1 MANQLSDSVRM
12 ALLSSV
18 AFLCSPAAANAQNA
32 NSAATETSVE
42 QQAAKLAAEALD
54 IQAGATT
61 NSSAFGTLANSIQ
74 IETDG
79 DTTNATLSL
88 GYHRTRPI
96 HTKRNGSSL
105 DVTTTTDSFTVTVAA
120 PLGKGGKPSLFD
132 FDKLGDGTSIEF
144 KGVRYWGTAH
154 FLNNEDPAGM
164 QQIENRKIGRCIYG
178 ESEKWAAKQPDYA
191 KAQKTN
197 LQFRNELSSALIANQ
212 GQYDPALRVVTGS
225 PDAGANGLATEL
237 LSCIG
242 AAEKPT
248 LGSADDYITPSDAA
262 ATRKL
267 RSGLVFLGMSG
278 TVARTNYEFIVQSPL
293 GKDDVSHTGYKTQV
307 FGGYVFP
314 SGRVSLAG
322 GFAYARKYKAADDA
336 QLCEPNGVGAQIA
349 CYTGP
354 LGAPTRT
361 NRYTFSGE
369 IRWRLPLPMISKDA
383 SIGLAP
389 RVSYEIKSNS
399 ALIELPIYLAPAKG
413 TTTLNGGVRV
423 AYNTGDKDFAFGLFV
438 GVPFSLFFN

>member
-18 AFLCSPAAANAQNA
+18 AFLCSPATANAQNA

-154 FLNNEDPAGM
+154 FLDNEDPAGT
-164 QQIENRKIGRCIYG
+164 QQIENRKDGRCIYG
-178 ESEKWAAKQPDYA
+178 ESDKWAAMQPDYA
-191 KAQKTN
+191 KAQKIN
-197 LQFRNELSSALIANQ
+197 LQFRNELALALSKNKGDYQI
-212 GQYDPALRVVTGS
+212 ALREVARDEKS
-225 PDAGANGLATEL
+225 EAKELANAL

-242 AAEKPT
+242 GENPT
-248 LGSADDYITPSDAA
+248 LGSADDYTMPEDAA

-267 RSGLVFLGMSG
+267 RSGLIFLGMSG

-293 GKDDVSHTGYKTQV
+293 GKNDVSHTGYKTQV

>member
-1 MANQLSDSVRM
+1 M
-12 ALLSSV
+12 LLSGI
-18 AFLCSPAAANAQNA
+18 AILGNPAAVNAQ
-32 NSAATETSVE
+32 AASGGAVGSSIE
-42 QQAAKLAAEALD
+42 QQAVELAAEALD
-54 IQAGATT
+54 IQTGATT
-61 NSSAFGTLANSIQ
+61 NSPAFGTLANSIQ

-79 DTTNATLSL
+79 DDTNATLSL
-88 GYHRTRPI
+88 GFHRTRPVR
-96 HTKRNGSSL
+96 TKHNGTSF
-105 DVTTTTDSFTVTVAA
+105 DVTTVTDSLTVTVSA

-132 FDKLGDGTSIEF
+132 FDKLGDGTSVEF
-144 KGVRYWGTAH
+144 KGVRYWGSAH
-154 FLNNEDPAGM
+154 FLDNEDPAGM

-225 PDAGANGLATEL
+225 PDVGAKGLATEL

-242 AAEKPT
+242 AAEKPS

-278 TVARTNYEFIVQSPL
+278 TVARTNYEFVVQSPL

-307 FGGYVFP
+307 FGGYIFP
-314 SGRVSLAG
+314 SGKVSFAG
-322 GFAYARKYKAADDA
+322 GFAYARKYKAADDV
-336 QLCEPNGVGAQIA
+336 QLCAPNGVGSQIA

-369 IRWRLPLPMISKDA
+369 IRWRLPLPMLSKDA
-383 SIGLAP
+383 AIGLAP